1 MPQPHNAHKQGED
14 VCLSLSAITFLRNN
28 KMNFDDW
35 LTRGVTYLN
44 AAGEESLKKR
54 LDQERERDKER
65 AEAGPLDPGQRMK
78 LNRWVVVVSTVD

>member
-1 MPQPHNAHKQGED
+1 MPHPQCTRQGED

-44 AAGEESLKKR
+44 AAGEENFKKR

-65 AEAGPLDPGQRMK
+65 AEAGPLDPNQRMK
-78 LNRWVVVVSTVD
+78 LNRWVRVG